1 MLSAVHPSLLR
12 SKTAI
17 NERIDFIA
25 KASSAAFIPAIALH
39 PGPAAGLRSRET
51 GGLVAVGTEGDS
63 WSSSSYGGTNPHNAG
78 YLYFIAGR
86 VNPLNNT
93 NRANAFPVRCVQ
105 ASAGLPS

>member
-1 MLSAVHPSLLR
+1 MHFELFCSL
-12 SKTAI
+12 
-17 NERIDFIA
+17 
-25 KASSAAFIPAIALH
+25 SAAFIPAIASH
-39 PGPAAGLRSRET
+39 TGPAAGLRSRET
-51 GGLVAVGTEGDS
+51 GDLVVVGTEGDS
-63 WSSSSYGGTNPHNAG
+63 WSSSSYGGTNPRYAG